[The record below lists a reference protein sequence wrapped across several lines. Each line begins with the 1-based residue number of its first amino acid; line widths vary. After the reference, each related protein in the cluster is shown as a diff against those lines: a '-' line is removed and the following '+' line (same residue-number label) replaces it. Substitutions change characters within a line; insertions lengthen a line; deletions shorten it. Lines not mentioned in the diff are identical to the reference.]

1 MKRVIHSILCVAVLT
16 GVMTAGVTVVGQE
29 TLEEKST
36 GKTFPKEVSFAGDY
50 KTFKLEI
57 TGFSVRKK
65 FWVKVYGMAH
75 YMEAG
80 HTFDSKQDALTAAL
94 SDAFAKQ
101 ITLAFVRDV
110 EAKKVQNAFREGFE
124 KNASESE
131 MAEIGTL
138 LDKFV
143 GYFNDD
149 VKNGER
155 LVLRVVPGGRVTAII
170 HGEEQEPIGSVTFSR
185 VLWRIWLGD
194 HSIVDR
200 DRLVELVVE
209 D

>member
-1 MKRVIHSILCVAVLT
+1 MNIIKWPNIVIITTGLLCSCAINPNLND
-16 GVMTAGVTVVGQE
+16 
-29 TLEEKST
+29 LH
-36 GKTFPKEVSFAGDY
+36 P
-50 KTFKLEI
+50 
-57 TGFSVRKK
+57 
-65 FWVKVYGMAH
+65 
-75 YMEAG
+75 
-80 HTFDSKQDALTAAL
+80 
-94 SDAFAKQ
+94 
-101 ITLAFVRDV
+101 
-110 EAKKVQNAFREGFE
+110 
-124 KNASESE
+124 ESE

-143 GYFNDD
+143 GYFNED